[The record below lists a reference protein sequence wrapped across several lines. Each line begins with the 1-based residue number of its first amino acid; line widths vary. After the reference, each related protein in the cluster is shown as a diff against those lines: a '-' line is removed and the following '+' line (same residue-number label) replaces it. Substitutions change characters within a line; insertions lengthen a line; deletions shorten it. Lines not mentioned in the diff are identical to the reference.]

1 MKVCYTLII
10 FILTK
15 TQDGNTCMVGSTE
28 IYVHTATEGGNF
40 TAQCFFDDPGERKTF
55 CRNDC
60 GFEDILVATSGVRA
74 QRGRYSMEYYEE
86 QLGASMITLYV
97 SITKL
102 LKSDSG
108 RYSCVFGIGRYPHHI
123 QKFDLRVEDAP
134 TTAQPKWTSP
144 AFSPTPP
151 ASTLKTTLT
160 LTTPAAAQGL
170 NQEAN
175 TRVQLYVRL
184 VLVIMIIISS
194 AVGLIVCRRSARRPG
209 EPDEELDY
217 VNITNANLVHEG
229 VREKILEI

>member
-1 MKVCYTLII
+1 METLVWLEVQKSMSIQQLKEETSLLNA
-10 FILTK
+10 FSMTLVNGRPSAGMTV
-15 TQDGNTCMVGSTE
+15 DL
-28 IYVHTATEGGNF
+28 
-40 TAQCFFDDPGERKTF
+40 KTF
-55 CRNDC
+55 
-60 GFEDILVATSGVRA
+60 LATSGVRA
-74 QRGRYSMEYYEE
+74 QRGRYSMEYNEE
-86 QLGASMITLYV
+86 ELGASMITLYV
-97 SITKL
+97 SITNL

-108 RYSCVFGIGRYPHHI
+108 RYSCVFGTGRYPHES

-160 LTTPAAAQGL
+160 LTTPAADQGL

-184 VLVIMIIISS
+184 VLVIMIIVSS
-194 AVGLIVCRRSARRPG
+194 AVALIVCRRSARRPG

-217 VNITNANLVHEG
+217 INITNANLVHEG
-229 VREKILEI
+229 VREEILEI